1 VESCTP
7 APCLAA
13 SKRKADAKMSMI
25 ADDAPAAEND
35 RLENEVYG
43 YMYCTARPK
52 SSASGYVL
60 HAHAHCLR
68 LAWLSDRQPG

>member
-52 SSASGYVL
+52 SSASG
-60 HAHAHCLR
+60 
-68 LAWLSDRQPG
+68 